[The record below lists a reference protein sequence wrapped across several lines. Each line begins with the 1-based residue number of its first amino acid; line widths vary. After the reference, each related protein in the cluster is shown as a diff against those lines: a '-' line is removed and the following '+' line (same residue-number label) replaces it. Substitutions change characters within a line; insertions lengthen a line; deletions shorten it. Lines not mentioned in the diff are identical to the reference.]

1 MLKNKSKKRS
11 RKQNKNKKKWKKQQE
26 EKNFQNII
34 QLISAD
40 TSVSIIDEVIVEA
53 LSSLSANKIKWLA
66 RMVNQ
71 GQMTEKAVVTIKD
84 YGKELLEGTDE
95 TIDEERDDE
104 IVNEEDSNDEI
115 IDEDDSD
122 DETVDED
129 YNITIDN

>member
-1 MLKNKSKKRS
+1 M
-11 RKQNKNKKKWKKQQE
+11 
-26 EKNFQNII
+26 
-34 QLISAD
+34 
-40 TSVSIIDEVIVEA
+40 SIIDEVIVEA
-53 LSSLSANKIKWLA
+53 LSSLSANKLKWLA

-71 GQMTEKAVVTIKD
+71 GQVTEKAVVTIKD
-84 YGKELLEGTDE
+84 YGKGFLEGTDE

-129 YNITIDN
+129 YNITKDN